1 MRPSSVGVQF
11 FDLVED
17 NWISDFDIASSAAT
31 SFGYTASA
39 ITATCTV
46 ARHVARAAVRGQ
58 PARRAG
64 NTGPARRGEPITV
77 TSSVP
82 TVPASEIAA
91 WGIMVPK
98 S

>member
-1 MRPSSVGVQF
+1 MRPSRVGVQF

-17 NWISDFDIASSAAT
+17 SWISDFDNAGSAAR
-31 SFGYTASA
+31 SSGYTAGA
-39 ITATCTV
+39 IAATCTV
-46 ARHVARAAVRGQ
+46 VRYVATVGVRGQ

-64 NTGPARRGEPITV
+64 NTGPATRGEPITE

>member
-1 MRPSSVGVQF
+1 MRQRSGGVQF

-17 NWISDFDIASSAAT
+17 NWISVHDNADSVAT
-31 SFGYTASA
+31 SSGYTAGA

-46 ARHVARAAVRGQ
+46 ARHVATV
-58 PARRAG
+58 AG
-64 NTGPARRGEPITV
+64 SGRPERHASDTGPATRVEPITV

-82 TVPASEIAA
+82 TAPASETAA